1 MTRKQAIRA
10 KCIDCMTGSR
20 HEVKLCPSTDCALWN
35 FRLGREIRTE
45 DTQNGEESESANCS

>member
-10 KCIDCMTGSR
+10 KCIDCMAGSR

-45 DTQNGEESESANCS
+45 DTQNGEELESTD